1 MQNEKSVIEEMTSL
15 CVFLC
20 AYEQLVKYAREQN
33 DEIESFLQGA
43 AEKEAKATLAK
54 KIAPLLKRSSI
65 LLRRYKGS
73 IAAAIDGLSAVVES
87 PGGGRLKAMQ
97 TMAKNKPISQA
108 QFKSKFIIEALK
120 LVSRRH
126 KLREEVFGSGK
137 TNLIV
142 RRLGSL
148 PKDPVDAIGELVS
161 LPPVG
166 GMRILKQ
173 WVKDTAVVMR
183 EGDIPEQI
191 VLQPER
197 PFRDQASPSR
207 VATRFLGRR

>member
-1 MQNEKSVIEEMTSL
+1 MQNEKSAIEEITSL

-33 DEIESFLQGA
+33 DEIESFSQGVGEQESK
-43 AEKEAKATLAK
+43 AELTK
-54 KIAPLLKRSSI
+54 KLSPLLKQASV

-73 IAAAIDGLSAVVES
+73 IASAIQNLSAVVES

-137 TNLIV
+137 TNLIA

-148 PKDPVDAIGELVS
+148 PKDPVEAIGELVS

-166 GMRILKQ
+166 GMRILRQ
-173 WVKDTAVVMR
+173 WVKSTAIVMR
-183 EGDIPEQI
+183 EGDLPEQI
-191 VLQPER
+191 VLQPQK

-207 VATRFLGRR
+207 VATRFLRE